1 MKTNSKTR
9 NTDDHL
15 SPTTKETSSP
25 VHSRPDAP
33 LSDKQVQERLDL
45 YSKGGQEQFF
55 IIQKIKKRYVETRKV
70 EHIKRVQAD
79 AHYAQG
85 IRAGL
90 PHARYEV
97 IRSSREAS
105 DESRRNQV
113 LEEAKAVY
121 KTHENLSG
129 WFKKEHGQP
138 HEAHALE
145 PQSSSLKKYFPSPSS
160 SPKEPQKPKGKSQ
173 RKDKEMQR

>member
-1 MKTNSKTR
+1 MKTNSTTR
-9 NTDDHL
+9 NTNDHL
-15 SPTTKETSSP
+15 SPTTKETSAP
-25 VHSRPDAP
+25 VYSRPDAP

-55 IIQKIKKRYVETRKV
+55 TIQKIKKRFVETRKM
-70 EHIKRVQAD
+70 ERIKRVQAD

-85 IRAGL
+85 VRAGL

-105 DESRRNQV
+105 DESRRTQV

-121 KTHENLSG
+121 NTHENLSG
-129 WFKKEHGQP
+129 WFKKEHGQS
-138 HEAHALE
+138 HESHAPE
-145 PQSSSLKKYFPSPSS
+145 PQSSSLKKYFPSQSS
-160 SPKEPQKPKGKSQ
+160 SPKEPQQPKGKIQ
-173 RKDKEMQR
+173 GKDKEMQR